1 MNRILKTLAIAA
13 AALVAGCA
21 TAAQRQYQAMAVN
34 NQSVVAQ
41 LRECGLA
48 LYNSQE
54 AAPIR
59 PHYPIDPREIGLS
72 QLGDT
77 SLATQQEIAAI
88 LVLYPRL
95 QQCQNTALDGLSR
108 ATPSFVPILAA
119 EYREGLDNAL
129 LLVQRRE
136 SWGEFSR
143 RRRNNAMAAVAA
155 LQAEA
160 RRLTGNLEQAHE
172 AEVESRRAAAQATL
186 AGLAA
191 AGQSFAARARMNQ
204 PVNCITMDIRPG
216 FQTTSCQ

>member
-1 MNRILKTLAIAA
+1 MNRLTQIMAVAGT
-13 AALVAGCA
+13 ALLIGCA
-21 TAAQRQYQAMAVN
+21 TAAQRQYQAIAVN

-41 LRECGLA
+41 LKQCGLE

-54 AAPIR
+54 ATPIR
-59 PHYPIDPREIGLS
+59 PHYPIDPRDIGLS
-72 QLGDT
+72 QLADT
-77 SLATQQEIAAI
+77 SLATREEIDAI

-95 QQCQNTALDGLSR
+95 PQCQKAALEGLSR

-136 SWGEFSR
+136 AWGEFSKR
-143 RRRNNAMAAVAA
+143 RRDNAMAAMAA

-160 RRLTGNLEQAHE
+160 QRLTGNLEQAHE
-172 AEVESRRAAAQATL
+172 AEVERRRAAAQATL

-191 AGQSFAARARMNQ
+191 AGESFAARARMNQ

-216 FQTTSCQ
+216 FQTTSCR